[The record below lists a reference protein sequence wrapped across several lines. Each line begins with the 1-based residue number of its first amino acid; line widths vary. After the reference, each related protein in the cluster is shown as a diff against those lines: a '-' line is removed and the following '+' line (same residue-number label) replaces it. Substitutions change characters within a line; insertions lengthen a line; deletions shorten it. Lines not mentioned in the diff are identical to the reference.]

1 MSAEQTL
8 QEQLRFWSDVERD
21 TDPNSMLAKCIDTAA
36 DRIDELERQLAE
48 AREDQADAKRYR
60 WLRDL
65 HWVEDE
71 AKFRLSLADTP
82 DSSQYEKELDQAID
96 AAIAQRKVKP

>member
-1 MSAEQTL
+1 MTTEQTL
-8 QEQLRFWSDVERD
+8 QDKLRKHAGY
-21 TDPNSMLAKCIDTAA
+21 NIDTHSTNYMRQAA

-48 AREDQADAKRYR
+48 AQKDQADAKRYR

-71 AKFRLSLADTP
+71 AKFRLSLSDTS
-82 DSSQYEKELDQAID
+82 DSAQYEKELDQAID
-96 AAIAQRKVKP
+96 AEIEQKKVKT